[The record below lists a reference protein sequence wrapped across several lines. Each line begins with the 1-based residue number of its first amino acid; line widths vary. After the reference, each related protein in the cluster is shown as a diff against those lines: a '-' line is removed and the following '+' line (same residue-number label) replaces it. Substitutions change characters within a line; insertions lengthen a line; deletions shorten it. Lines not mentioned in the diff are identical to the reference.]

1 MSSLPAKGPARPSG
15 QAPSVTPFVTAL
27 LGEERSALLQRVVE
41 GLAPETLNWLSGYLA
56 GLAAQRGPQE
66 LTAAPVPQAAPE
78 QWLTIVYGTQT
89 GNSKLLAERLKH
101 QAEAAGLSVRFYRAG
116 EYPVRELQKE
126 RLLYVVIST
135 QGDGDPP
142 DDARGFVEF
151 ILGKRAPKLEQLRFS
166 VLGLGDTSYPKY
178 CEISRKLD
186 ARLAELGATRLLDR
200 ADCDVDFEPV
210 AKGWLDQ
217 AVGRASE
224 TLEAR
229 TTAVVTPLRG
239 PAPAPAPRFGRDA
252 PYSAEL
258 LANQRITG
266 RGALKDVRHLEVS
279 LGDSGLS
286 YEPGDSLGVWP
297 RNPPELVGEFLSVL
311 SLDGGAEV
319 SRDGR
324 TQPLQQWLEQELE
337 LTRLSRP
344 FLERHAALAGSTEL
358 QRMLTP
364 EGAETFRALLK
375 SHQVIDLLRSWTAP
389 WTAEE
394 LVRTLRRLTPR
405 MYSIASSQKRVG
417 AEAHLTVAVV
427 DYEAFGTRH
436 RGAASTFLAT
446 RADGQDRV
454 PVFIESNDRFRL
466 PADPDRDIIMIG
478 PGTGV
483 APFRAFVQ
491 ERAEVGGRGRN
502 WLFFGEQHFRSQFLY
517 QTEWQEALKKGEL
530 HRISLAFS
538 RDQAEKIYVQQRLR
552 EAGKDVYAWLEGGA
566 HLYVCGEAQRMAPD
580 VHAALLDII
589 STQGGRSREDA
600 AAWLDTLRDEQRY
613 QRDIY

>member
-1 MSSLPAKGPARPSG
+1 MSSLPAKGGARPG
-15 QAPSVTPFVTAL
+15 NTPAAATPFVTAL

-41 GLAPETLNWLSGYLA
+41 GLAPETLHWLSGYLA
-56 GLAAQRGPQE
+56 GLATHRGPQE
-66 LTAAPVPQAAPE
+66 IAAAPAPQAVPE

-89 GNSKLLAERLKH
+89 GNSRLLAERLKH
-101 QAEAAGLSVRFYRAG
+101 QAEASGLSVRYFRAG
-116 EYPVRELQKE
+116 EYPQRELQKE

-151 ILGKRAPKLEQLRFS
+151 ILGKRAPRLEQLRFS

-224 TLEAR
+224 TLEVRAA
-229 TTAVVTPLRG
+229 AVVTPLRT
-239 PAPAPAPRFGRDA
+239 AAPAPRFGREA
-252 PYSAEL
+252 PYAAEI

-266 RGALKDVRHLEVS
+266 RGALKDVRHVEVS

-297 RNPPELVGEFLSVL
+297 RNPPELVAEFLSVL
-311 SLDGGAEV
+311 SLKGDTAV

-324 TQPLQQWLEQELE
+324 SLPLQQWLGEELE
-337 LTRLSRP
+337 LTKLSRP
-344 FLERHAALAGSTEL
+344 FLERHAALASSAEL

-364 EGAETFRALLK
+364 EGAEAFRALLK

-394 LVRTLRRLTPR
+394 LVRTLRKLTPR

-417 AEAHLTVAVV
+417 AETHLTVAVV
-427 DYEAFGTRH
+427 DYVAFGTRH
-436 RGAASTFLAT
+436 YGAASTYLAT
-446 RADGQDRV
+446 RTDAENRV

-466 PADPDRDIIMIG
+466 PTDASRDIIMIG

-552 EAGKDVYAWLEGGA
+552 EAGKDVYEWLQGGA

-580 VHAALLDII
+580 VHEALIDII
-589 STQGGRSREDA
+589 STHGSRSREDA
-600 AAWLDTLRDEQRY
+600 AAWLDTLREEQRY
-613 QRDIY
+613 QRDVY